1 MRTKPVL
8 VLVTFLLVGGE
19 FLGGTLARPDVFAA
33 GPAPLQANTP
43 QPEVSPFRVGGK
55 PPAPV
60 LNIAHRGARAF
71 APENTIQSFKKA
83 IELGCHM
90 IELDVHHSKDRK
102 LIVVHDDDL
111 VRCSDVKK
119 RFPGRKTY
127 FVSDFTADEILTLDA
142 GSWFVEALNGPRDGR
157 DGYLR
162 DLTDEEER
170 RFITKAARVSY
181 TSGKVRIPTLSEV
194 LKWAK
199 ENKVFVNIE
208 LKTIP
213 RRYPGLTADVVSLVE
228 ELKMER
234 EVILSSFDHDALVEV
249 RRLSKV
255 IATAA
260 LVSDRL
266 HEPGRYV
273 REFLDADS
281 YNPGCY
287 GDYDVLG
294 FYSVSGK
301 LTPEPIKSAR
311 EAGLSATVWTE
322 NDPERMKQLIGAGA
336 TGIITDYPNRL
347 LDVLAEMD
355 KPKM

>member
-162 DLTDEEER
+162 DLTDEEEAEIHHQSCPGVVHQR
-170 RFITKAARVSY
+170 QSADPHPFRGAQMGEGEQGVRQYRAQDHPSPVSRPH
-181 TSGKVRIPTLSEV
+181 G
-194 LKWAK
+194 
-199 ENKVFVNIE
+199 
-208 LKTIP
+208 
-213 RRYPGLTADVVSLVE
+213 
-228 ELKMER
+228 
-234 EVILSSFDHDALVEV
+234 
-249 RRLSKV
+249 
-255 IATAA
+255 
-260 LVSDRL
+260 
-266 HEPGRYV
+266 
-273 REFLDADS
+273 
-281 YNPGCY
+281 
-287 GDYDVLG
+287 
-294 FYSVSGK
+294 
-301 LTPEPIKSAR
+301 
-311 EAGLSATVWTE
+311 
-322 NDPERMKQLIGAGA
+322 
-336 TGIITDYPNRL
+336 
-347 LDVLAEMD
+347 
-355 KPKM
+355 